1 MYYHHEA
8 LELDQRMK
16 MKECESTNYEIPA
29 KSEKKHRN
37 SFSTVLLNY
46 PKQLSHVKV
55 HCPS

>member
-1 MYYHHEA
+1 
-8 LELDQRMK
+8 
-16 MKECESTNYEIPA
+16 MKECESTNNEIPA
-29 KSEKKHRN
+29 KSEKNHRN